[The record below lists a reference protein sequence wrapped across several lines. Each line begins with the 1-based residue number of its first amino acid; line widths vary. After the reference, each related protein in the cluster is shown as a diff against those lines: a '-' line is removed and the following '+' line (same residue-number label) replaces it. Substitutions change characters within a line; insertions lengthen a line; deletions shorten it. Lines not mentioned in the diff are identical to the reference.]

1 MHTTNHTSNF
11 EKPRTEEF
19 MSSTTQAK
27 SLSSLIQP
35 ANQLGKR
42 SYNDKDQN
50 NQQSSMSEKRQRA
63 ENSSEFDELW

>member
-11 EKPRTEEF
+11 DKPRAEDLVTNAA
-19 MSSTTQAK
+19 QAK

-42 SYNDKDQN
+42 SYSDKDQN
-50 NQQSSMSEKRQRA
+50 NFHSSASEKR
-63 ENSSEFDELW
+63 